1 MNFSASKKTV
11 DCLLFGCLAFSSAS
25 AFCQTAA
32 GDGQTAEAKPTS
44 SSSAPAPAKA
54 ASDIVSL
61 DSVVVTGTS
70 GRQQK
75 MQAPYA
81 ISTIDAKAIQQQAP
95 RSAVDLLRS
104 LPGINVENSGGEGG
118 GENVVIRGLPFSGFR
133 LLDMQEDGLPLFE
146 SNFERQLQIDELY
159 RVDLNTERVE
169 MVRGGTA
176 PIFSNNAAGGVVN
189 FITQHGSAT
198 AQHDVGISLGS
209 NGLRRVD
216 AQLSGPVTD
225 DLQYNIS
232 GFQRQS
238 DGQRATGFKPANDGG
253 QIKLGGTYFF
263 DKGSVFAD
271 FKYLNDRSVFYSAIP
286 LLDPRNGNS
295 LDDLIDRHSGTLA
308 SNSYRYV
315 NFLAGNGRGGVESL
329 SRDLADGIHPDV
341 KTFTVGGDVDL
352 GDGWNLSDKARYADG
367 SVGFDAI
374 LNGSP
379 TDAASFLKGFASS
392 AKAAFPTSTSLRY
405 VIAGTN
411 TPYNPATTAGLVMP
425 NTWSSTRTDYTY
437 AVNDLRLT
445 KVIDD
450 AQWGS
455 HELTFGTMFSHFQMD
470 QQQLGNTLLTN
481 VKNQPDAL
489 DIQALD
495 AKGNV
500 VGYVT
505 QNGFTS
511 YGSGDLAGSVEGH
524 AVSFYSAENWK
535 ITDAWHSDIGI
546 RYEERYENGERGI
559 IGPISV
565 ATTGP
570 LAARTITGV
579 TGYAPYSKTQY
590 GTAWT
595 IGTSLQFTPSVNAF
609 ARYTSAYSL
618 PRFSDQW
625 TNINNG
631 VAGTLPNGEAV
642 PVTPIKQGELGVKFL
657 TSTFQSSIIAFI
669 SRFNKLNSST
679 YVANAQG
686 VLSNQPLL
694 INTTTKG
701 VEWEAAWSPV
711 KDFRLNGSLTLQ
723 SPKIDG
729 ATTFNIAYTS
739 NLAGNLVPRVPKY
752 VGTLQPAYLF
762 NTAWGPA
769 QLYAT
774 VNTVGRRYQDFVN
787 TSILP
792 GYTTLD
798 LGINAQIGKNV
809 SLTMAVLNV
818 NNSSGLTEGNARAP
832 VSNSLVAS
840 DASVG
845 RPIFGRTFN
854 TNINV
859 KW

>member
-1 MNFSASKKTV
+1 MNRSISQKTV
-11 DCLLFGCLAFSSAS
+11 DCFLLGWLALVSVPAFGQSTNETHADKNTLAGEPATAAS
-25 AFCQTAA
+25 ANN
-32 GDGQTAEAKPTS
+32 
-44 SSSAPAPAKA
+44 PATVAN
-54 ASDIVSL
+54 L

-70 GRQQK
+70 ERQQK

-81 ISTIDAKAIQQQAP
+81 ISTIDAKAIKLQAP
-95 RSAVDLLRS
+95 RSVVDLFRS
-104 LPGINVENSGGEGG
+104 MPGINVENSGGEGG

-133 LLDMQEDGLPLFE
+133 LLDLQEDGLPLFE

-176 PIFSNNAAGGVVN
+176 PIFGNNASGGVVN

-198 AQHDVGISLGS
+198 PQHEVGISVGS
-209 NGLRRVD
+209 DGLRRVD
-216 AQLSGPVTD
+216 AQLSGPVTGN
-225 DLQYNIS
+225 LQYNIS
-232 GFQRQS
+232 GFQRRS
-238 DGQRATGFKPANDGG
+238 DGQRATGFTPANDGG
-253 QIKLGGTYFF
+253 QLKLGGSYFF
-263 DKGSVFAD
+263 DRGSVFAD
-271 FKYLNDRSVFYSAIP
+271 FKYLNDSTVFYSAIP

-295 LDDLIDRHSGTLA
+295 LSDLIDPHSGTLV
-308 SNSYRYV
+308 SNSYRHV
-315 NFLAGNGRGGVESL
+315 SFLAGNGRGGATKV
-329 SRDLADGIHPDV
+329 SRDLADGIHPNV
-341 KTFTVGGDVDL
+341 KTFTVGGDFDL
-352 GDGWNLSDKARYADG
+352 GNDWNLSDKARYANG
-367 SVGFDAI
+367 SVGFDAL

-392 AKAAFPTSTSLRY
+392 AKAAFPTATSLRY

-411 TPYNPATTAGLVMP
+411 TPYNPATTAGLVIP
-425 NTWSSTRTDYTY
+425 NTWSSTRTDYIY
-437 AVNDLRLT
+437 AVNDLRIT
-445 KVIDD
+445 KAIDD

-455 HELTFGTMFSHFQMD
+455 HELTFGTMFSHFEFN

-481 VKNQPDAL
+481 VKNHPDAL

-495 AKGNV
+495 AKGNI

-511 YGSGDLAGSVEGH
+511 YGSGDLVGNVQGH
-524 AVSFYSAENWK
+524 ALSFYSTENWK
-535 ITDAWHSDIGI
+535 ITDDWHADVGI
-546 RYEERYENGERGI
+546 RHESRDENGERGV
-559 IGPISV
+559 IGPIQV
-565 ATTGP
+565 ATSGP
-570 LAARTITGV
+570 LAARTITGL
-579 TGYAPYSKTQY
+579 TGYLPYSKTQS

-595 IGTSLQFTPSVNAF
+595 IGTSFQFTPSINTF
-609 ARYTSAYSL
+609 ARYTSAYSF

-642 PVTPIKQGELGVKFL
+642 PVAPIKQGELGVKFL
-657 TSTFQSSIIAFI
+657 TPTFQSSIIVFM
-669 SRFNKLNSST
+669 SRFDKLNSST

-686 VLSNQPLL
+686 VLNNQPLL

-701 VEWEAAWSPV
+701 VEWEATWSPV
-711 KDFRLNGSLTLQ
+711 KSFRLNGSLTLQ
-723 SPKIDG
+723 SPKIDSG
-729 ATTFNIAYTS
+729 TTFNIGYTS
-739 NLAGNLVPRVPKY
+739 NLAGNLIPRVPKF

-762 NTAWGPA
+762 DTAWGPA

-774 VNTVGRRYQDFVN
+774 VNTVGRRYQDFIN

-798 LGINAQIGKNV
+798 LGLNAQITKDV
-809 SLTMAVLNV
+809 TLTFVVLNV
-818 NNSSGLTEGNARAP
+818 NNSAGLTEGNARAP
-832 VSNSLVAS
+832 VSNSLIAS

-854 TNINV
+854 ANINV
-859 KW
+859 NW